1 MSELGESLNAS
12 NRKLIVLLSVLTGF
26 AIALIATILVV
37 TSSVNVSR
45 NTEREEY
52 ERIITLSTEDCEK
65 LKSMYSGGLLPKE
78 VAEEAY
84 DGMMAEAGNDN
95 IYKVNLT
102 LCYVQH
108 IRYHGATFDEVLA
121 LLKAL
126 EPYLSTDD
134 DWIDY

>member
-65 LKSMYSGGLLPKE
+65 LK
-78 VAEEAY
+78 
-84 DGMMAEAGNDN
+84 
-95 IYKVNLT
+95 
-102 LCYVQH
+102 
-108 IRYHGATFDEVLA
+108 
-121 LLKAL
+121 
-126 EPYLSTDD
+126 
-134 DWIDY
+134 